1 MPLLHVIRD
10 FGRWLGWISLIVA
23 ATAALQAAANAL
35 PVL

>member
-10 FGRWLGWISLIVA
+10 FGRWLRWISLIV